1 MKKKILIGFFLYL
14 SLVCNS
20 QTLNAYA
27 KVTNINGAKTTLT
40 VSNVN
45 EASHTFTVGGSIVV
59 MQMQDNVIGTN
70 TTNISS
76 FGDVGSIANAGIYEI
91 MTISSRSPATGTPTT
106 ITLSSSLTNNFNTG
120 TNSSVQI
127 ITLRDLGANYTTTAN
142 ITGLAWNGNIGGV
155 IAIQVTNTLTLNHSI
170 TADAIGFRKGNI
182 NSTGYESGCNP
193 ALYITATNPTRQ
205 AFKGEGIYKST
216 DASFVNARGKILNG
230 GGGGNDDNGGG
241 GGGGNYTAGGTGGHG
256 WTCAAAANNS
266 GGLGG
271 IALSPYITANR
282 IFMGGGGGGG
292 QQNNGFGTNGGNGGG
307 IILVKANTIQTS
319 TVCGSAI
326 KISANGETTTNSGN
340 DGAGGAGAG
349 GSIVLQVSNYS
360 VTAACPLTISSNGGN
375 GGSVGNAGAHG
386 GGAGGGQGAVI
397 FSSTQ
402 PTVNIT
408 TTTNNG
414 TGGTNSS
421 AGGATTAGNGG
432 GVNNGGVFNTSSGAL
447 PVELIY
453 FNAIS
458 EGTYNSVDWKSMI
471 EVNFKHYELESS
483 EDGVT
488 FNKIVTVNPIGN
500 LTSYNNYNYLDFNY
514 FKPITYYRL
523 KMVDLDF
530 TYEYSKI
537 IAIEYG
543 KNKDNET
550 VVYPNPASNEL
561 YISLSSSTQKAAQVN
576 IYDIYGR
583 VIYQQAIDLLNGFE
597 NTFIN
602 TSDFSSGTYII
613 NVTYN
618 DSKSENIKVIINK
631 N

>member
-1 MKKKILIGFFLYL
+1 MKKKLLISFFLYL

-45 EASHTFTVGGSIVV
+45 EASHTFTVGGSIIV

-91 MTISSRSPATGTPTT
+91 LTISSRSPATGTPTT

-120 TNSSVQI
+120 ANSSVQI

-170 TADAIGFRKGNI
+170 TADAIGFRRGNF
-182 NSTGYESGCNP
+182 NSTSLESACTP
-193 ALYITATNPTRQ
+193 SLYITNAVTQ
-205 AFKGEGIYKST
+205 AFKGEGIYKAT
-216 DASFVNARGKILNG
+216 DPNFVNARGKIING

-241 GGGGNYTAGGTGGHG
+241 GGGGNYSAGGTGGFG
-256 WTCAAAANNS
+256 WTCSAANIS
-266 GGLGG
+266 GGIGG
-271 IALSPYITANR
+271 IALSPYISANR

-292 QQNNGFGTNGGNGGG
+292 QQNNNLSTNGGNGGG
-307 IILVKANTIQTS
+307 IILVKANTIKTN
-319 TVCGSAI
+319 TVCGSSI
-326 KISANGETTTNSGN
+326 KISANGEATSNSGN
-340 DGAGGAGAG
+340 DGAGGAGAA
-349 GSIVLQVSNYS
+349 GSIVLQVTNYA
-360 VTAACPLTISSNGGN
+360 VNAACPLTITANGGN
-375 GGSVGNAGAHG
+375 GGSVGNSGSHG
-386 GGAGGGQGAVI
+386 GGAGGGQGVVI
-397 FSSTQ
+397 FSISQ

-414 TGGTNSS
+414 LGGANSS
-421 AGGATTAGNGG
+421 SGGATTAGNGG

-483 EDGVT
+483 EDGINFT
-488 FNKIVTVNPIGN
+488 KIATVNPIGN
-500 LTSYNNYNYLDFNY
+500 VSSINSYNYLDFNPY
-514 FKPITYYRL
+514 SPITYYRL
-523 KMVDLDF
+523 KMVDLDYSF
-530 TYEYSKI
+530 EYSRI
-537 IAIEYG
+537 ISIENG
-543 KNKDNET
+543 TNKT
-550 VVYPNPASNEL
+550 GTLVVFPNPATNEL
-561 YISLSSSTQKAAQVN
+561 YIKLSVPNEKNAT
-576 IYDIYGR
+576 IDIKDILGR
-583 VIYQQAIDLLNGFE
+583 VIYHQEIDLTQSIN
-597 NTFIN
+597 NNYIN
-602 TSDFSSGTYII
+602 TANFASGTYIVSI
-613 NVTYN
+613 TAGN
-618 DSKSENIKVIINK
+618 SLSENIKVVINK